1 MKHTSELC
9 AYQLAIF
16 LNCPSFL
23 SQMLVD
29 VHCHLTH
36 EHFKDKL
43 DEVLRRAENAG
54 VRAIVCSGVNHPTNE
69 EVLALAKKYPIIKAS
84 LGLYPLDVLGEIP
97 AEAADETGLTRQTV
111 PINLEEE
118 FKFILKNKAKIVSL
132 GECGMDFQWDKV
144 HHQKQKENFEKI
156 IAFAEK
162 LNKPLIVH
170 SRKAELECVEMLES
184 SKLKKI
190 IMHCFSG
197 RKHLIKRVAEKGMFF
212 SIPSNILRLQH
223 FQMLT
228 DLVDI
233 NQLLTETDAPW
244 LSPYLEQKNEPA
256 FVIESVKKIAEI
268 KKIAFKEAEE
278 QVWKNYLNVFE
289 RG

>member
-1 MKHTSELC
+1 MS
-9 AYQLAIF
+9 
-16 LNCPSFL
+16 
-23 SQMLVD
+23 LVD
-29 VHCHLTH
+29 VHCHLIH

-43 DEVLRRAENAG
+43 DAVLRRAENAG
-54 VRAIVCSGVNHPTNE
+54 IKAIVCSGVNHPTNE
-69 EVLALAKKYPIIKAS
+69 EVLALTKKYPLVKAS

-118 FKFILKNKAKIVSL
+118 FKFILKNREKIVSL

-162 LNKPLIVH
+162 LNKPLIIH

-190 IMHCFSG
+190 VMHCFSG
-197 RKHLIKRVAEKGMFF
+197 RKHLIKRAADKGMFF
-212 SIPSNILRLQH
+212 SIPANIVRLQH

-228 DLVDI
+228 EMVDLK
-233 NQLLTETDAPW
+233 QLLTETDAPW
-244 LSPYLEQKNEPA
+244 LSPYLNKKNEPA

-268 KKIAFKEAEE
+268 KKINLNEAEE
-278 QVWKNYLNVFE
+278 QVWKNYLAVFE
-289 RG
+289 KD